1 MTAPVLRY
9 VPADPSGVAS
19 VDRLRLYS
27 DAARTEPPVA
37 DISPGVAVEDG
48 RTWTFTLPTLPPL
61 PDGTY
66 YARTTITYT
75 DATTL
80 DDITDTVTLPLP
92 EAAQLG
98 DPIALW
104 VSAEDVKAAEA
115 GATDEQA
122 AAAAQA
128 ATDALY
134 VLSGRQFPGLRVA
147 TMRLGPTLSG
157 GGRELLPMSAPW
169 SMVPGSRRGGG
180 CCATHFDPLLYPIRS
195 VVRMS
200 VGGTEVPA
208 EQIDVRGGRTIQLV
222 RGSVSDPLAVNYY
235 AGPDGVYSLWPGSCG
250 CGGAA
255 VEVMFTWGRDVPA
268 GGLIAAELLA
278 VEFVKA
284 LRGEQ
289 CRLPGNVVS
298 VNRQGVS
305 IVLDP
310 TALLDNGRTGIPF
323 VDTWVMTV
331 NPNRLKAEPL
341 LWSPEMPL
349 PDVVG

>member
-1 MTAPVLRY
+1 MSGPEIRY
-9 VPADPSGVAS
+9 VPADPLGVTS

-27 DAARTEPPVA
+27 SAARTDPPVVDVLGA
-37 DISPGVAVEDG
+37 LVQPDG
-48 RTWTFTLPTLPPL
+48 SWLFTLADGV

-66 YARTTITYT
+66 YAVVTITYADT
-75 DATTL
+75 SVREDAN
-80 DDITDTVTLPLP
+80 DTVRLPLT
-92 EAAQLG
+92 EAAQIG

-104 VSAEDVKAAEA
+104 VTAEDVKTAVT
-115 GATDEQA
+115 GLTDEQA
-122 AAAAQA
+122 EAAAQT

-134 VLSGRQFPGLRVA
+134 VLSGRQYPGLRIA
-147 TMRLGPTLSG
+147 TMRLRPTLSG

-169 SMVPGSRRGGG
+169 STVPGSRRGGG

-208 EQIDVRGGRTIQLV
+208 EQIDVRGGRTIRLV

-235 AGPDGVYSLWPGSCG
+235 AGPDGTYSLWPGSCG

-255 VEVMFTWGRDVPA
+255 VELTMTWGRDVPA
-268 GGLIAAELLA
+268 GGLAAAALLA
-278 VEFVKA
+278 VEFGKA
-284 LRGEQ
+284 LLGEQ

-323 VDTWVMTV
+323 VDTWLMTV